1 MSNLFL
7 PSQLKRLA
15 GESTRGK
22 TAQNRLRRLDTFL
35 IRYDRGLLLR
45 AGNDYAQA
53 LFVDLG
59 YGATPVTTLE
69 SARQLWR
76 INPQLGIV
84 GVEIDPE
91 RVTAA
96 LPFARDRLD
105 FRLGGF
111 NLPLKLGKDGSRE
124 TVRAIRAMNVLRQY
138 DEANV
143 TDAYARLAEFVLPGG
158 LLLEGTCDP
167 LGRLMVVNFLRRRAA
182 DAAQLWDAEGL
193 LFSTNF
199 RSDNFRSDKEI
210 GKEASPNGHFD
221 PSDFQ
226 AVLPK
231 NFIHRMVVGEP
242 IYEFMQAW
250 KRAARATASMQAWG
264 AKQWFMAAAEQ
275 LAAEGAA
282 VNTQRKWLSR
292 RYLIWKLQGCTTQ
305 T

>member
-7 PSQLKRLA
+7 PSKLKRLE

-45 AGNDYAQA
+45 ADDDYAQA
-53 LFVDLG
+53 VFVDLG
-59 YGATPVTTLE
+59 YGATPITTLE

-76 INPQLGIV
+76 INPQLGIL
-84 GVEIDPE
+84 GVEIDPN
-91 RVTAA
+91 RVAA
-96 LPFARDRLD
+96 AQPFAGEQLD

-111 NLPLKLGKDGSRE
+111 NLPLKLSEDGARE

-138 DEANV
+138 DETDVA
-143 TDAYARLAEFVLPGG
+143 DAYARLAEHVLPGG
-158 LLLEGTCDP
+158 LLLEGTSDP
-167 LGRLMVVNFLRRRAA
+167 LGRLMVVNILRRQPRDA
-182 DAAQLWDAEGL
+182 DELWHAEGL

-199 RSDNFRSDKEI
+199 RSEKE
-210 GKEASPNGHFD
+210 SSSSGHFD

-231 NFIHRMVVGEP
+231 NFIHRMVAGEP
-242 IYEFMQAW
+242 IYAFMQTW
-250 KRAARATASMQAWG
+250 KRAAQSTAPMRSWG
-264 AKQWFMAAAEQ
+264 AKQWFIAAAKQ
-275 LAAEGAA
+275 LAEEGFE

-292 RYLIWKLQGCTTQ
+292 GCLIWRL
-305 T
+305 